1 MKLDKIK
8 KLFKAKQIIA
18 LTLSAAMLVT
28 SVPQTAYAAEAA
40 TETVETEAADETE
53 AMIET
58 EASETQETQ
67 TNAEKTAAV
76 AESTAEEDE
85 QSSIPSETEEMQV
98 TEATTQV
105 ATEEGQKQTTEPE
118 TVGEADAQ
126 EAENQAEGDTTPAE
140 KTYTLEESFDSEEE
154 KAEILKAVEYNGEKA
169 FQDSSYENAPIARS
183 ILQSIAL
190 KENGE
195 EKGRLSY
202 YDSDNGGY
210 YYNSFTFKWQKDGAA
225 ETDAETQ
232 PINAG
237 SYQLVIAPKADGQ
250 YANAKPLTIKGL
262 TITKAEM
269 EAEVYELIV
278 TPGTPTSDVKKSI
291 TYLEVY
297 AENGSGRFTYGS
309 EDKETQL
316 EVTVDKI
323 IDPYTGEKTTDTYL
337 KKNGDYT
344 AEITVAFSDAKDADG
359 NALVSDAT
367 KGNYNLPLT
376 VTQKIVI
383 ADLKET
389 RTTLSGVT
397 GAAEAERSDNG
408 TKVQVVTKAYDGN
421 AAAVPA
427 YTPKVEEIKFTM
439 DEDGNEK
446 DASVV
451 ISNPAIEGKWHSAEF
466 RSWNEPQKTPEKDA
480 DGTVK
485 KDENGNIVYKTDAD
499 GKFVYEDHL
508 FCSLTVGSELEDG
521 SAPKNAGTYVYRVTY
536 PGDKEQYAASC
547 ADIVVEITAV
557 EVTVKPVFADTS
569 AKCYVGETVGD
580 VLKKITWDK
589 NGVQEGIWGTTYDS
603 AGSIQPYEPVFGV
616 YKVEKGEA
624 VQLKNTDKLE
634 LKDGVTYEARFTG
647 QKAARRED
655 GSAYVTKEINDAS
668 VDSFDSN
675 YRTKTD
681 AETLAANKLE
691 LKPEK
696 SSVTIDIA
704 QITNGLKAADRTID
718 GNTIYTKVYKE
729 GEALYNSRAEYKKAT
744 PDGLMYKWYQW
755 NPSTSSE
762 LWDVRYDVN
771 KASVE
776 VGKEGSSISFKNGW
790 TELSVNGNDFT
801 TVKSSL
807 SNAGIYKLE
816 ITHPAT
822 YAQTSVYFAIE
833 RQQLRYRPT
842 SGLNARYGMN
852 TEAYIYD
859 TAFNPVLEYNEGNA
873 DSWKAL
879 DWTEGVD
886 YTTQNVY
893 WEVEAKAPT
902 PPKGENGEDV
912 KPDWEGWQSQYSFDF
927 REGENAEQNEYRLCN
942 DVDITYKKR
951 NSSNYTFYRYDIK
964 KETEKDADG
973 KEIITETA
981 VRENLS
987 VTPITVTKVGEKTLT
1002 LKYPEGGVK
1011 TKDITYDGKTKVG
1024 ELVDLSGVKFVDDEN
1039 KEVTPTWVW
1048 RYSQNDSSETVES
1061 DTVAAAGYYYVNAK
1075 YDGDENYAPAY
1086 EEYVAEVTV
1095 KRKELT
1101 VTVKNPEKEIIA
1113 GTSAYEVYREYRDRT
1128 KDGNILTVTGF
1139 VEGESQEII
1148 DAFTQWKL
1156 SGTRDE
1162 ETNKPQYSYPA
1173 WVTYYED
1180 GEETDINLPELVICD
1195 SSKNP
1200 IQGILESGKEYTLN
1214 IDAEDEED
1222 YYLAKFCRN
1231 YKITAGEPVKFTPA
1245 YAASKIQ
1252 LSDIQSTDKTTPAA
1266 DKENK
1271 TRFTHAVSLKDGIKY
1286 TPMTVTENGK
1296 EKIVYG
1302 SWATVRITPPS
1313 EFEGSIPETAVYKN
1327 ALENA
1332 GAVNVR
1338 TGSVGDSW
1346 NQTEGIYADF
1356 NLSKDGAE
1364 GLEPNPVT
1372 FSIAWK
1378 DGFVESFTITP
1389 TADDLEADLRN
1400 AVAPKS
1406 LAFNAPKTKMVV
1418 GEVQD
1423 LDVKITKVQN
1433 EDLVYLD
1440 YKVTEGAD
1448 VLAVTEQGRITAL
1461 KEGNATVEVYPVKI
1475 ADNKKTAIPVPKS
1488 TQVKITVS
1496 KVAAPKVGKILPA
1509 DESVDVQYP
1518 YVKNNG
1524 KYYDYGYR
1532 REVYVM
1538 AENKKTAENF
1548 ETAIA
1553 KFEETGDWK
1562 GAGLAAAPVYVS
1574 NDAEKDIADALKKRT
1589 EYVYDE
1595 NISGIASGKNVTI
1608 QVKVTGLTPKTP
1620 YSVYVRNV
1628 SASRTVIDKDG
1639 EKRKAELSSNGIPKD
1654 FTTTLGQVKKLVV
1667 TAEGEAKTAQM
1678 YYYDTDNEEGR
1689 TRDVPYYEYELTAG
1703 KAQLTVNGLFSAVE
1717 DGVDKAEVPDLS
1729 WADGTG
1735 YAVPFADK
1743 SLKTKFLEPK
1753 LEYRMYQVTEDEAGR
1768 WSYSLHDYYNEDDGY
1783 WEDGDCYYE
1792 GGNAKF
1798 LDAALYTKADKKGGL
1813 KFTQPEAFAV
1823 TAYDTVTKTESSPVI
1838 IRVKAEAD
1846 SAVGAKMTLQ
1856 VGQKTPI
1863 ASLVAYKAGKNVLDS
1878 ENPYFAHTAS
1888 AAGNDYLETDGSGNI
1903 TPVKFDKSAAK
1914 QTVAITGTPNVSG
1927 SAEVT
1932 IKDLEPVKNLK
1943 FSNLIDNRFTL
1954 DFAPSIYAEG
1964 YIVDIKNSTG
1974 KLVQRKYI
1982 SQRDE
1987 YLDYNDG
1994 YIWYYSAAKKAYVWQ
2009 PGYTDRFE
2017 VSGLTAQSKYNV
2029 TVTAVYGSAKSKPV
2043 TKAVTMTK
2051 VPAFDRGISA
2061 DAMNEGMSIYSFV
2074 NGSVDWDDEY
2084 INSRVFVSGNR
2095 YTLVAGANQGAQY
2108 AVTDKLTWSS
2118 SDGKVAK
2125 ISAVGGTYSATLKA
2139 LKAGTTVIEVKSGI
2153 LKQTI
2158 ARWRITV
2165 RSVGDAYNDAHFY
2178 DENEDLRGDDTD
2190 YMYDTKKQ
2198 LILNIPMTVELPAG
2212 GSQTFW
2218 FMAEEAG
2225 DYKAVT
2231 SGNISCVWSYK
2242 EMMKGQKQ
2250 LIRVSANREEPASG
2264 TVTIEKVSGTGKEE
2278 RTPIKLGEAWKP
2290 QKDAWGVFTANTDG
2304 IYTFKGGSVAL
2315 YEELDGSYVKN
2326 DYEVSYAMTAKQT
2339 VYVRSNNDYSQSY
2352 QSGITVTRESMA
2364 SLKAGET
2371 VSLSSND
2378 TNKTKWYTFTAE
2390 EDGDYRFKA
2399 KNNSDIAIYVYTT
2412 LENFNKNISAGT
2424 TCKVEKGKS
2433 VYVSVRPY
2441 QEGAQFTVT
2450 KIEPVAITD
2459 DKAEY
2464 PDSALAQETTRYT
2477 LKPSADMVYTFNLS
2491 SSVYMSLWTDGAEE
2505 KALVSDTYEG
2515 NTRPSIS
2522 RSTLSYLLEGGKA
2535 YSLKVNNISDSDLT
2549 LKVEKKAVNALVL
2562 DEAQGKNFTAA
2573 QVPQQNSSSS
2583 EWIGYLAFTSAEGG
2597 TYRFEADNFNGYM
2610 NLYVVAQPTGQQY
2623 PQKYKA
2629 FEQLNASYSNNKNI
2643 ECLLSAGEK
2652 VWLQLGYS
2660 SNNSNYTTAT
2670 IKVTKTGG
2678 EPQNFTTDPVTVK
2691 AGETAWFTY
2700 PITESTRYIFG
2711 ITGGY
2716 LPLSCY
2722 EDLNNQTNSSTERY
2736 WESGKTAYLKVSNSG
2751 SSDVTI
2757 TLKAEKVTPAL
2768 WTNPDTAQPVPGN
2781 NKETWFAFT
2790 APEEAEYLF
2799 TCKTTDTI
2807 SSNQNVYLYSEKQ
2820 FRSEKYVSPIS
2831 GSQVTY
2837 PFAKGETVYIR
2848 TRSYQEASLKAEK
2861 TKFQALQ
2868 DGKNPIPELA
2878 DNNSTATVKF
2888 TAPETGIYTISRSD
2902 SNMSLTLYEDK
2913 EKYASGNF
2921 SQSVNSNSGAEGI
2934 CYPLL
2939 KGATAYLRV
2948 NYYNYSGDERPTEFI
2963 LTVGREEVQEV
2974 KLDDNTVELSE
2985 DGTWVCYMAQSSS
2998 SSQSSG
3004 SWQYISYTSTD
3015 DTLSSVGYEYTTSFA
3030 NSEWKN
3036 YPNGRGTLDSNNRG
3050 SIWVNDGR
3058 LMLIKLTPQQ
3068 SGTITFKISKDTK

>member
-40 TETVETEAADETE
+40 TETVETE

-154 KAEILKAVEYNGEKA
+154 KAEILKAVEYNGKKA
-169 FQDSSYENAPIARS
+169 FQNEYGNYPVKYD
-183 ILQSIAL
+183 ILRSIAL

-195 EKGRLSY
+195 EKGRLSDL
-202 YDSDNGGY
+202 YD
-210 YYNSFTFKWQKDGAA
+210 SFTFKWQKDGAA
-225 ETDAETQ
+225 ETDAEIE

-421 AAAVPA
+421 AAEVPA

-446 DASVV
+446 DSSVV

-536 PGDKEQYAASC
+536 PGDKEQYAASY

-681 AETLAANKLE
+681 AETLVANKLE

-987 VTPITVTKVGEKTLT
+987 VTPITVTKAGEKTLT

-1011 TKDITYDGKTKVG
+1011 TKDIPYDGKTKVG

-1128 KDGNILTVTGF
+1128 KDGDILTVTGF

-1180 GEETDINLPELVICD
+1180 GDETYINLPELVICD

-1200 IQGILESGKEYTLN
+1200 INGILESGKEYTLN
-1214 IDAEDEED
+1214 IDAEYASD
-1222 YYLAKFCRN
+1222 LAESCRN

-1245 YAASKIQ
+1245 YAASKLQ

-1717 DGVDKAEVPDLS
+1717 DGVDKAEAPDLS

-1735 YAVPFADK
+1735 YAVPFSDK

-1792 GGNAKF
+1792 DGNAKF

-1987 YLDYNDG
+1987 YLEEEGYNDG

-2009 PGYTDRFE
+2009 PDYTDRFE

-2061 DAMNEGMSIYSFV
+2061 DAMNEGMWIHAFV
-2074 NGSVDWDDEY
+2074 NGEVDWDEES
-2084 INSRVFVSGNR
+2084 INNHVFVSGNR

-2139 LKAGTTVIEVKSGI
+2139 IKAGTTVIEVKSGI

-2158 ARWRITV
+2158 ARWKITV

-2178 DENEDLRGDDTD
+2178 DENEDLRPEDQD
-2190 YMYDTKKQ
+2190 YMYDTDKQ

-2212 GSQTFW
+2212 GEQAFW
-2218 FMAEEAG
+2218 FMAEEDG
-2225 DYKAVT
+2225 NYKVVT
-2231 SGNISCVWSYK
+2231 SGNVICGQSLYN
-2242 EMMKGQKQ
+2242 MTKGQKETVW
-2250 LIRVSANREEPASG
+2250 VSADNYQEPASG
-2264 TVTIEKVSGTGKEE
+2264 TVTVEKVSGTTQAE

-2290 QKDAWGVFTANTDG
+2290 QKDAWGVFTASTDG

-2339 VYVRSNNDYSQSY
+2339 VYVQNTSGYSAS
-2352 QSGITVTRESMA
+2352 ITVEKESMMP
-2364 SLKAGET
+2364 LKVGET
-2371 VSLSSND
+2371 VSLGSD
-2378 TNKTKWYTFTAE
+2378 DYYKTKWYTFTAE
-2390 EDGDYRFKA
+2390 EDGDYRFKRKDNA
-2399 KNNSDIAIYVYTT
+2399 NVNIKAYKT
-2412 LENFNKNISAGT
+2412 LESINKDNSSNYESKNAVCT
-2424 TCKVEKGKS
+2424 MKKGES
-2433 VYVSVRPY
+2433 VYVSVYSREY
-2441 QEGAQFTVT
+2441 NGTEFTVA
-2450 KIEPVAITD
+2450 KVEPVAITD

-2464 PDSALAQETTRYT
+2464 PNSALAQETTRYT
-2477 LKPSADMVYTFNLS
+2477 LKPSSDMVYTFNLS
-2491 SSVYMSLWTDGAEE
+2491 SSAYMSLWTEEE
-2505 KALVSDTYEG
+2505 KALVSDT
-2515 NTRPSIS
+2515 NKDDTDPSIN
-2522 RSTLSYLLEGGKA
+2522 RSTLSYPLEGGKA
-2535 YSLKVNNISDSDLT
+2535 YSLKVNNTGSSDLT
-2549 LKVEKKAVNALVL
+2549 LKVEKEAVNALVL
-2562 DEAQGKNFTAA
+2562 DEAQGKNFTEAD
-2573 QVPQQNSSSS
+2573 VSQQYYNSTSK
-2583 EWIGYLAFTSAEGG
+2583 IGYLTFIPTEGG
-2597 TYRFEADNFNGYM
+2597 TYRFEADNFNGSM
-2610 NLYVVAQPTGQQY
+2610 NLYVVAQPTEIRNQQDY
-2623 PQKYKA
+2623 IISQYI
-2629 FEQLNASYSNNKNI
+2629 YSSSKTM
-2643 ECLLSAGEK
+2643 ECYLPAGK
-2652 VWLQLGYS
+2652 VWLQLGSFSDS
-2660 SNNSNYTTAT
+2660 SDCETAT

-2678 EPQNFTTDPVTVK
+2678 EPQDFTEESVTVK
-2691 AGETAWFTY
+2691 TGETAWFKY
-2700 PITESTRYIFG
+2700 PITESTRYKFSAI
-2711 ITGGY
+2711 GGVF
-2716 LPLSCY
+2716 LNCY
-2722 EDLNNQTNSSTERY
+2722 EDLSSQTNGYNERY
-2736 WESGKTAYLKVSNSG
+2736 WEAGKTAYLKVSNNG
-2751 SSDVTI
+2751 SDDATV
-2757 TLKAEKVTPAL
+2757 TLKAEKIEPKA
-2768 WTNPDTAQPVPGN
+2768 WTNPDIDTAQPVPGN
-2781 NKETWFAFT
+2781 SKETWFAFT

-2799 TCKTTDTI
+2799 TCKTTDTNYERDI
-2807 SSNQNVYLYSEKQ
+2807 YLYPEKEFLSE
-2820 FRSEKYVSPIS
+2820 EYAHYIS
-2831 GSQVTY
+2831 GNQVIY
-2837 PFAKGETVYIR
+2837 PFAKGETVYIK
-2848 TRSYQEASLKAEK
+2848 TSSYNEATLRAEK
-2861 TKFQALQ
+2861 TEFQALQ
-2868 DGKNPIPELA
+2868 EGQNEIQGLA
-2878 DNNSTATVKF
+2878 DNNSVTVKL
-2888 TAPETGIYTISRSD
+2888 TAKETGIYTIFRPD
-2902 SNMSLTLYEDK
+2902 SNMLLTLYEDK
-2913 EKYASGNF
+2913 EKYASGNS
-2921 SQSVNSNSGAEGI
+2921 SQSVNSNSDAEGI

-2974 KLDDNTVELSE
+2974 KLGDNTVALSE
-2985 DGTWVCYMAQSSS
+2985 DGTWVYYKAQNSS
-2998 SSQSSG
+2998 SSQNGSSYWL
-3004 SWQYISYTSTD
+3004 SFTSTD
-3015 DTLSSVGYEYTTSFA
+3015 ELNSLDYEMPYNFYNPDWDSSTGTLNIGYMTSF
-3030 NSEWKN
+3030 
-3036 YPNGRGTLDSNNRG
+3036 
-3050 SIWVNDGR
+3050 WVEDGKFK
-3058 LMLIKLTPQQ
+3058 LIKLTPQQ
-3068 SGTITFKISKDTK
+3068 NSTITLKISKDTK

>member
-40 TETVETEAADETE
+40 TEMVETEAADETE

-67 TNAEKTAAV
+67 TNVEKTAAV

-169 FQDSSYENAPIARS
+169 FQDKYGNYPVKYD
-183 ILQSIAL
+183 ILRSIAL

-195 EKGRLSY
+195 EKGRLSDL
-202 YDSDNGGY
+202 YD
-210 YYNSFTFKWQKDGAA
+210 SFTFKWQKDGAA

-408 TKVQVVTKAYDGN
+408 TKVQVVTKTYDGN

-427 YTPKVEEIKFTM
+427 YTPKVEEIKFTT

-466 RSWNEPQKTPEKDA
+466 RSWNESQKTPEKNA

-536 PGDKEQYAASC
+536 PGDKEQYAASY

-634 LKDGVTYEARFTG
+634 LKDGVNYEVRFTG
-647 QKAARRED
+647 KKVARRED
-655 GSAYVTKEINDAS
+655 GSAYETKEINDAS

-744 PDGLMYKWYQW
+744 PDGLTYKWSRWTPFIGDY
-755 NPSTSSE
+755 S
-762 LWDVRYDVN
+762 LRDVPYDVN

-776 VGKEGSSISFKNGW
+776 VGKEGGSISFKNGW

-816 ITHPAT
+816 ITDPAT
-822 YAQTSVYFAIE
+822 YAQTCVYFAIE

-842 SGLNARYGMN
+842 SGLNARYGMS

-893 WEVEAKAPT
+893 WNVEAKAPI
-902 PPKGENGEDV
+902 PPKGEDGKDV
-912 KPDWEGWQSQYSFDF
+912 DPDWEGWQSQDSFGF
-927 REGENAEQNEYRLCN
+927 REGENAEQNQYRLCN
-942 DVDITYKKR
+942 DGDITYKKR
-951 NSSNYTFYRYDIK
+951 NSSNYTFYRYDIETK
-964 KETEKDADG
+964 TEKDADG
-973 KEIITETA
+973 KETTIETA

-987 VTPITVTKVGEKTLT
+987 ATPITVTKAGEKTLT

-1024 ELVDLSGVKFVDDEN
+1024 ELVELSGVKFVDDEN

-1113 GTSAYEVYREYRDRT
+1113 GTSAYEVYREYRERT

-1139 VEGESQEII
+1139 VEGESQEVI

-1156 SGTRDE
+1156 SGIRDE
-1162 ETNKPQYSYPA
+1162 ETDKPQYSYPA

-1180 GEETDINLPELVICD
+1180 DEETYINLPELVICD
-1195 SSKNP
+1195 SSKNR
-1200 IQGILESGKEYTLN
+1200 IYGILESGKEYTLN
-1214 IDAEDEED
+1214 IDDEDEED
-1222 YYLAKFCRN
+1222 YYLAESCRN

-1245 YAASKIQ
+1245 YAASKIE
-1252 LSDIQSTDKTTPAA
+1252 LDDIASADKTTPAT

-1286 TPMTVTENGK
+1286 TPKNVTENGK
-1296 EKIVYG
+1296 EKTVYG
-1302 SWATVRITPPS
+1302 SWATVIITPPN
-1313 EFEGSIPETAVYKN
+1313 EFEGRVPETAVYEN
-1327 ALENA
+1327 ALKNA
-1332 GAVNVR
+1332 GAENVKVE
-1338 TGSVGDSW
+1338 S
-1346 NQTEGIYADF
+1346 NQIKADF

-1448 VLAVTEQGRITAL
+1448 VLAVTEQGRVTAL

-1574 NDAEKDIADALKKRT
+1574 NGAEEEIADALKKRT

-1717 DGVDKAEVPDLS
+1717 DGVDKAEAPDLS

-1768 WSYSLHDYYNEDDGY
+1768 WSYSLHDYYNEDAGY
-1783 WEDGDCYYE
+1783 WEDGDYYYE

-1838 IRVKAEAD
+1838 IRIKAEAD
-1846 SAVGAKMTLQ
+1846 SAAGAKMTLQ

-1863 ASLVAYKAGKNVLDS
+1863 ASLVAYKAGKNALDS

-1943 FSNLIDNRFTL
+1943 FSNLIDNSFTL

-1994 YIWYYSAAKKAYVWQ
+1994 YIWYYSAAKKAYAWQ
-2009 PGYTDRFE
+2009 PSYTDRFE

-2061 DAMNEGMSIYSFV
+2061 DAMNDGMSIHSFV

-2218 FMAEEAG
+2218 FMAEEDG
-2225 DYKAVT
+2225 NYRVVT
-2231 SGNISCVWSYK
+2231 SENINGGQEFYD
-2242 EMMKGQKQ
+2242 MRKGQKEPV
-2250 LIRVSANREEPASG
+2250 RVSTRTYEPVSG
-2264 TVTIEKVSGTGKEE
+2264 TVTLEKIPGISKEE

-2290 QKDAWGVFTANTDG
+2290 QNGAWGVFTASTDG
-2304 IYTFKGGSVAL
+2304 IYTFKDGSVAL
-2315 YEELDGSYVKN
+2315 YEELDDKVSAKN
-2326 DYEVSYAMTAKQT
+2326 GYNVSYAMTAKQT
-2339 VYVRSNNDYSQSY
+2339 VYVQSNDDYSQR
-2352 QSGITVTRESMA
+2352 SGITVEKESMMP
-2364 SLKAGET
+2364 LKAGET
-2371 VSLSSND
+2371 VSLGSDD

-2390 EDGDYRFKA
+2390 EDGDYRFKRKDNA
-2399 KNNSDIAIYVYTT
+2399 NVNIKAYKT
-2412 LENFNKNISAGT
+2412 LESFNKDNSGNYGGKNAVCT
-2424 TCKVEKGKS
+2424 MKKGES
-2433 VYVSVRPY
+2433 VYVSVYSREY
-2441 QEGAQFTVT
+2441 NETEFTVV
-2450 KIEPVAITD
+2450 KVEPVAITD

-2464 PDSALAQETTRYT
+2464 PNSALAQETTRYT
-2477 LKPSADMVYTFNLS
+2477 LTPSADMVYTFNLS
-2491 SSVYMSLWTDGAEE
+2491 SSAYMSLWTDGAEE

-2573 QVPQQNSSSS
+2573 DVSQQYYNSTSK
-2583 EWIGYLAFTSAEGG
+2583 IGYLTFIPTEGG
-2597 TYRFEADNFNGYM
+2597 TYRFEADNFNGSM
-2610 NLYVVAQPTGQQY
+2610 TLYVVAQPTEIRNQQDY
-2623 PQKYKA
+2623 IISQYI
-2629 FEQLNASYSNNKNI
+2629 YSSSKTM
-2643 ECLLSAGEK
+2643 ECYLPAGK
-2652 VWLQLGYS
+2652 VWLQLGSFSDS
-2660 SNNSNYTTAT
+2660 SDCKTAT

-2678 EPQNFTTDPVTVK
+2678 EPQDFTEESVTVK
-2691 AGETAWFTY
+2691 AGETAWFKY
-2700 PITESTRYIFG
+2700 PITESTRYKFSAI
-2711 ITGGY
+2711 GGV
-2716 LPLSCY
+2716 SWNCY
-2722 EDLNNQTNSSTERY
+2722 EDLSSQTNGYNERY
-2736 WESGKTAYLKVSNSG
+2736 WEAGKTAYLKVSNNNSNE
-2751 SSDVTI
+2751 VTV

-2768 WTNPDTAQPVPGN
+2768 WTNLDTAQPVPGN

-2799 TCKTTDTI
+2799 TCKTTDTN
-2807 SSNQNVYLYSEKQ
+2807 SNNQNVSLYSEKQ
-2820 FRSEKYVSPIS
+2820 FRSEGYAIPIS
-2831 GSQVTY
+2831 GLQVTY
-2837 PFAKGETVYIR
+2837 PFAKDETVYIKTSAYR
-2848 TRSYQEASLKAEK
+2848 EAALKAEK
-2861 TKFQALQ
+2861 TEFQALQ
-2868 DGKNPIPELA
+2868 DGENRIQELV
-2878 DNNSTATVKF
+2878 DNGTATVKF
-2888 TAPETGIYTISRSD
+2888 TAPKTGIYTISRSD

-2913 EKYASGNF
+2913 EKYASGNS
-2921 SQSVNSNSGAEGI
+2921 SQYVSSGNSENSI

-2939 KGATAYLRV
+2939 KGATAYLRIDY
-2948 NYYNYSGDERPTEFI
+2948 NNYSDERPAEFV
-2963 LTVGREEVQEV
+2963 LMVECEAVQEV
-2974 KLDDNTVELSE
+2974 KLSDNTVELSE
-2985 DGTWVCYMAQSSS
+2985 NGTWVCYMAQSSS

-3015 DTLSSVGYEYTTSFA
+3015 DTLSSVGYEYTNNFGSSNWKDDMSGDTLYS
-3030 NSEWKN
+3030 NS
-3036 YPNGRGTLDSNNRG
+3036 PR